1 MTFLYWT
8 FGFSALA
15 GAIYGI
21 WHNWDYSDGSSRI
34 GLISE
39 RACKLGIDLG
49 RAGDR
54 EACDEIER
62 QVRSGERSEV

>member
-1 MTFLYWT
+1 MDFLYWT
-8 FGFSALA
+8 FGISALA

-21 WHNWDYSDGSSRI
+21 TYNWDNPDGSSRI

-39 RACKLGIDLG
+39 RAFKMGVDLG

-54 EACDEIER
+54 AAVAEIER
-62 QVRSGERSEV
+62 QVRSGERSDV